1 VEDRVTKI
9 QQQEETV
16 ELRRLGLEMTME
28 LQTKRFEE
36 QVMQLRFERER
47 LDQWEQRVKG
57 RDQQEGTEKRP
68 TRNKSAQSKK
78 RKSIGG
84 TGKGDGKRELRDRSQ
99 IVENKENINMF
110 VN

>member
-1 VEDRVTKI
+1 MTKI

-57 RDQQEGTEKRP
+57 RG
-68 TRNKSAQSKK
+68 
-78 RKSIGG
+78 
-84 TGKGDGKRELRDRSQ
+84 
-99 IVENKENINMF
+99 
-110 VN
+110 

>member
-1 VEDRVTKI
+1 
-9 QQQEETV
+9 
-16 ELRRLGLEMTME
+16 
-28 LQTKRFEE
+28 
-36 QVMQLRFERER
+36 MQLRFERER

-57 RDQQEGTEKRP
+57 RGQQEIAEKRP
-68 TRNKSAQSKK
+68 RNKSAEGWSKK

-84 TGKGDGKRELRDRSQ
+84 TSKGDGKRELRDRSQ

>member
-1 VEDRVTKI
+1 
-9 QQQEETV
+9 
-16 ELRRLGLEMTME
+16 MTLQ

-36 QVMQLRFERER
+36 QLMQLRFERDR
-47 LDQWEQRVKG
+47 LDQWEQRVQG
-57 RDQQEGTEKRP
+57 RGQQEGTERQP

-78 RKSIGG
+78 RKSMGV
-84 TGKGDGKRELRDRSQ
+84 TGKGEGKRELRDRSQ